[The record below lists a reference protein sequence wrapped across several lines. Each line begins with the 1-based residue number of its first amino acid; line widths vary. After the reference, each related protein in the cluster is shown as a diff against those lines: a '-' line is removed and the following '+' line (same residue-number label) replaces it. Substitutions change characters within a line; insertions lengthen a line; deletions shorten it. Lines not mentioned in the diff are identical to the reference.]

1 LVVEVSKLKVKG
13 ASKVKNIKVKMLKF
27 KESFVVETKQ

>member
-13 ASKVKNIKVKMLKF
+13 ASEVKNIKVKMLKF